1 MVKMPKTVDKGMKQ
15 RVKTV
20 LQIGRT
26 VFQYGYIPAMLYLGF
41 TRGADK
47 GMPPISFS
55 SLFW

>member
-1 MVKMPKTVDKGMKQ
+1 MPKTVDKGMKQ